1 MEFNNT
7 KTLKYGL
14 FTSFLVALGPVIWLF
29 INISEE
35 KYESLPLNIAF
46 AIITLGIFLFNLKI
60 YLKDSKRTTVTIL
73 KLIVDFLFYIAL
85 IASLVIAFIAFY
97 ILIAFI
103 QGIIFIRAE
112 YILYMIKSPYS
123 YIMFLIVIL
132 AGGRIGMVFYKEKE
146 TVKAILPLKIFIPI
160 ILVLTYILIT
170 STTVISKDGIYD
182 YSFYNLKG
190 ERYEFNEVKAV
201 STGFKDKGRNK
212 GEFFYNIELNNGKKF
227 KLASPSLTQTTEKYE
242 EDTWQEYVD
251 LDEIIMEA
259 GAKKNSSEEG
269 YEHLSMDKIY
279 IDKLLKV
286 VRNK

>member
-7 KTLKYGL
+7 KILKYGL

-29 INISEE
+29 INVTEK

-46 AIITLGIFLFNLKI
+46 AIITLGIFLFNLKV
-60 YLKDSKRTTVTIL
+60 YLKDSKGTSFAIL
-73 KLIVDFLFYIAL
+73 KLLVDFLFYVAL
-85 IASLVIAFIAFY
+85 IASMVIVFIAFY
-97 ILIAFI
+97 IFIAFI
-103 QGIIFIRAE
+103 QESIFVKE
-112 YILYMIKSPYS
+112 DYILYMIKSPYS
-123 YIMFLIVIL
+123 YIIFLILIL
-132 AGGRIGMVFYKEKE
+132 VGGRIGMVFSKEKE
-146 TVKAILPLKIFIPI
+146 VARAILPLKYLIPS

-170 STTVISKDGIYD
+170 STTVITKDGIYD

-190 ERYEFNEVKAV
+190 ERYDFSQVKAV

-212 GEFFYNIELNNGKKF
+212 GEFFYNIELNNGKEF
-227 KLASPSLTQTTEKYE
+227 KLAFPSFTQTTEKYE

-251 LDEIIMEA
+251 LDEIIMKA
-259 GAKKNSSEEG
+259 GAKKSSNEVG